1 MKRMG
6 TLLVFA
12 LAVLF
17 ASVVSVAAADSCG
30 FDVSGSVLG
39 VDNPITVELGPTS
52 TVGPALGPGD
62 TITVRIFNKA
72 TCSAGVVGS
81 ADAGFLVQAVI
92 VGEDNEGVEF
102 SASLVLAPGGNGQ
115 VQFTMPLDC
124 DKDLDGVCA
133 NRVKIAGLFTSV
145 KQEIPAMAVNISVTP
160 AP

>member
-1 MKRMG
+1 MKRTR

-12 LAVLF
+12 LTVLF
-17 ASVVSVAAADSCG
+17 ASAVPVAAADPCD
-30 FDVSGSVLG
+30 FDVSGSVLSG
-39 VDNPITVELGPTS
+39 DNPITVELGPTS

-81 ADAGFLVQAVI
+81 ADAGFLVQTVI
-92 VGEDNEGVEF
+92 IAEDNEGVEF
-102 SASLVLAPGGNGQ
+102 SASLLLAPGGNGQ
-115 VQFTMPLDC
+115 VQFTMPTDC

-133 NRVKIAGLFTSV
+133 NRVNIAGLFTSV
-145 KQEIPAMAVNISVTP
+145 KQKIPAMAVNISVTL